1 MARLSFVLHAALR
14 DLRRTG
20 VAGAGGVLVAALAVL
35 VAGGALLG
43 LAVLERLTAA
53 WHADLRVVALLRADP
68 ARAEAPAGVVAAAQ
82 ALPGVA
88 AVRYVSPAEALG
100 DLRRDLGPAGAGLER
115 LPANPVPA
123 RVEVTPAPG
132 LGAAGLRGLI
142 DALRRVPAVE
152 DVEAAV
158 GWVEPSER
166 VERGVR
172 VGGLVLAALL
182 AVGAVTAIAGATG
195 VARRARADEAAV
207 LRLAGAP
214 EAAVRGPLVL
224 QAVLQGVAGAGL
236 GWGALVFLSEVGAP
250 WGGAWLH
257 VTLGVPVLPL
267 AGWPLGAALLG
278 GGAAAGFLGGLGA
291 GRP

>member
-1 MARLSFVLHAALR
+1 MARLSFVLGAAVR

-20 VAGAGGVLVAALAVL
+20 AAGAGGVLVAALAVL
-35 VAGGALLG
+35 VAGSALLG
-43 LAVLERLTAA
+43 LATLGRLTTA
-53 WHADLRVVALLRADP
+53 WRADLHVVAVLSADR
-68 ARAEAPAGVVAAAQ
+68 ARAETPAAVVAAAR
-82 ALPGVA
+82 ALPGA
-88 AVRYVSPAEALG
+88 ASVRYVSPAEALA

-115 LPANPVPA
+115 LPANPVPP
-123 RVEVTPAPG
+123 RVEITPAPG

-142 DALRRVPAVE
+142 DALRRLPAVE

-166 VERGVR
+166 VERGLR

-182 AVGAVTAIAGATG
+182 AVTAVAAIAGGTG
-195 VARRARADEAAV
+195 VARRARADEAAI

-214 EAAVRGPLVL
+214 AAVIRGPLVL

-236 GWGALVFLSEVGAP
+236 GWGALVFLSEVGTP
-250 WGGAWLH
+250 WGGAWLRA
-257 VTLGVPVLPL
+257 TLGVPVLPL
-267 AGWPLGAALLG
+267 LSGPLGAALLG
-278 GGAAAGFLGGLGA
+278 GGAGAGLLGGLGA

>member
-1 MARLSFVLHAALR
+1 MARLSFVLDAAFR

-43 LAVLERLTAA
+43 LAVFERLTAA

-68 ARAEAPAGVVAAAQ
+68 ARAEAPAGLVAATR
-82 ALPGVA
+82 ALPGVG

-100 DLRRDLGPAGAGLER
+100 DLRRDLGPAGAGLDR
-115 LPANPVPA
+115 LSANPVPA

-132 LGAAGLRGLI
+132 LDAAGLRGLM
-142 DALRRVPAVE
+142 DALRRLPAVE

-207 LRLAGAP
+207 LRLAGVP
-214 EAAVRGPLVL
+214 EAVVRGPLVL

-236 GWGALVFLSEVGAP
+236 GWAALVFLSEVGAP
-250 WGGAWLH
+250 WGGAWLR